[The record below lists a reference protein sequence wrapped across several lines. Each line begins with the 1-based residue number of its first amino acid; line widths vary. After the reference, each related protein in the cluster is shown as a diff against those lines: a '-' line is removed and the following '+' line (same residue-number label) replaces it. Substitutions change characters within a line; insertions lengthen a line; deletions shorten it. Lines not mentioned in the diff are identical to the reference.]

1 MRWKDSLAV
10 GCLVFLLALTFAPW
24 WAGDR
29 VFAPM
34 DILYEMFEPWAEGSK
49 EVEVHNHFTV
59 DAIRGF
65 LIPRQVAAR
74 SFKEDGF
81 IGWDDLI
88 HGGDPGY
95 ADTMSTY
102 GDWTTQLH
110 RFLSFW
116 TAWHLG
122 LAAQFFIAALGM
134 FVFLRSR
141 RIGPAIAFV
150 GAIAFAAN
158 GQFVVWIYHR
168 FQLGGFCW
176 APWMLWAM
184 CAHREGRR
192 WAWPL
197 APVFTALALLGGTL
211 QTNVYVV
218 LLLGAVWAGWAWESR
233 HDRRRLWEA
242 SWSIGLWGF
251 FGLGL
256 AAFHILPTIAALLES
271 TASGMGYFRYT
282 QGVFEPFL
290 SGVFFIGQIFPSLFG
305 SPQSVDLSKALGRDL
320 FNIAF
325 FGFLPMIVAIRSLFL
340 KEAPAVARS
349 LILFG
354 ALIPLT
360 PLVGTVYHRVQ
371 LLFVIGGI
379 WAFAWYWENY
389 RDDREQ
395 ALYRWLSWT
404 LAILAGI
411 WLLLSVASWLREE
424 QLVAFAQN
432 ELLTRMAQGAGQFRV
447 FEDWMLQRAERLVYE
462 LRIWHPRQYVP
473 LIAAFAGL
481 FAIRLRF
488 GRLARYAVP
497 LLLAAVVAELA
508 TFSVKWVSVT
518 DSEEY
523 PFYQETADISTL
535 RQLVGPGRVYVVEL
549 PDRPGLFPMYTLTM
563 YGVATIQQR
572 SRIVPPNMWQEA
584 GFGTD
589 ARTLGRLAVTHAVTY
604 ADAEI
609 EGEGWTLQYL
619 GDRLS
624 VWENQ
629 FGIPKY
635 LPLRVGDD
643 FWAGDFEPQL
653 PPVRTIMG
661 TPNRRLVEV
670 PVGASVLRVAE
681 NWSEG
686 WQYRVG
692 SADWRP
698 VERAPD
704 WSMIIDLGDRLTS
717 SAEIEMRYR
726 PQRRV
731 VGRWL
736 SLTSLVVLL
745 LFVGFSY
752 HSGLFLVASSS
763 VNADGESR
771 VQ

>member
-1 MRWKDSLAV
+1 
-10 GCLVFLLALTFAPW
+10 
-24 WAGDR
+24 
-29 VFAPM
+29 
-34 DILYEMFEPWAEGSK
+34 MFEPWAEGDRD
-49 EVEVHNHFTV
+49 VEVHNHFTV
-59 DAIRGF
+59 DAVRGF
-65 LIPRQVAAR
+65 LIPHQVAAR

-88 HGGDPGY
+88 HGGDPAY

-116 TAWHLG
+116 TAWHIG
-122 LAAQFFIAALGM
+122 LAVQFLIAGLGM

-141 RIGPAIAFV
+141 RIGPGIALV

-158 GQFVVWIYHR
+158 SQFVVWIYHR

-184 CAHREGRR
+184 CAHRDGKR

-197 APVFTALALLGGTL
+197 VPVFTALALLGGTL
-211 QTNVYVV
+211 QTNVYVA
-218 LLLGAVWAGWAWESR
+218 LLLVAVWIGWAWESR
-233 HDRRRLWEA
+233 HDRRRLLEA

-256 AAFHILPTIAALLES
+256 AAFQIFPTAAVLSES
-271 TASGMGYFRYT
+271 TASGMGYFGYT
-282 QGVFEPFL
+282 HGVVEPLL

-340 KEAPAVARS
+340 REAPVGARS
-349 LILFG
+349 LVLFG

-360 PLVGTVYHRVQ
+360 PFVGSVYHRVQ

-379 WAFAWYWENY
+379 WVFAWYWENY
-389 RDDREQ
+389 RDDRER

-411 WLLLSVASWLREE
+411 WLLLSIASWLREA

-432 ELLTRMAQGAGQFRV
+432 ELLTRMTQGEGQFRV
-447 FEDWMLQRAERLVYE
+447 FEDWMLQRAERLVHE
-462 LRIWHPRQYVP
+462 LRIWHPGQYVP

-488 GRLARYAVP
+488 GRLARYAMP
-497 LLLAAVVAELA
+497 LVLVAVIAELA
-508 TFSVKWVSVT
+508 TFGVKWVSVT
-518 DSEEY
+518 DSEKY

-535 RQLVGPGRVYVVEL
+535 RRLVGPGRVYVVEL
-549 PDRPGLFPMYTLTM
+549 PDRPGLLPMYTLTM

-572 SRIVPPNMWQEA
+572 SRIVPLNMWQEA

-604 ADAEI
+604 ADVEI

-629 FGIPKY
+629 FAVPKY
-635 LPLRVGDD
+635 MVLVAGDD
-643 FWAGDFEPQL
+643 LFVGETSLRPSGARP
-653 PPVRTIMG
+653 IMA

-670 PVGASVLRVAE
+670 PAGTAAIRVAE

-686 WQYRVG
+686 WQFRVEG
-692 SADWRP
+692 GHWRSIR
-698 VERAPD
+698 RAPD
-704 WSMIIDLGDRLTS
+704 RSMIIDLSDESTS
-717 SAEIEMRYR
+717 RTRIEMRYR
-726 PQRRV
+726 PQRRI

-736 SLTSLVVLL
+736 SLTTVALLV
-745 LFVGFSY
+745 LFIGFS
-752 HSGLFLVASSS
+752 HRSGFLF
-763 VNADGESR
+763 GR
-771 VQ
+771 IQQR

>member
-1 MRWKDSLAV
+1 
-10 GCLVFLLALTFAPW
+10 
-24 WAGDR
+24 
-29 VFAPM
+29 
-34 DILYEMFEPWAEGSK
+34 
-49 EVEVHNHFTV
+49 
-59 DAIRGF
+59 
-65 LIPRQVAAR
+65 
-74 SFKEDGF
+74 
-81 IGWDDLI
+81 
-88 HGGDPGY
+88 
-95 ADTMSTY
+95 
-102 GDWTTQLH
+102 
-110 RFLSFW
+110 
-116 TAWHLG
+116 
-122 LAAQFFIAALGM
+122 
-134 FVFLRSR
+134 
-141 RIGPAIAFV
+141 
-150 GAIAFAAN
+150 
-158 GQFVVWIYHR
+158 
-168 FQLGGFCW
+168 
-176 APWMLWAM
+176 
-184 CAHREGRR
+184 
-192 WAWPL
+192 
-197 APVFTALALLGGTL
+197 
-211 QTNVYVV
+211 
-218 LLLGAVWAGWAWESR
+218 
-233 HDRRRLWEA
+233 
-242 SWSIGLWGF
+242 
-251 FGLGL
+251 
-256 AAFHILPTIAALLES
+256 
-271 TASGMGYFRYT
+271 
-282 QGVFEPFL
+282 
-290 SGVFFIGQIFPSLFG
+290 
-305 SPQSVDLSKALGRDL
+305 
-320 FNIAF
+320 
-325 FGFLPMIVAIRSLFL
+325 
-340 KEAPAVARS
+340 
-349 LILFG
+349 
-354 ALIPLT
+354 
-360 PLVGTVYHRVQ
+360 

-563 YGVATIQQR
+563 YGVASIQQR